1 MGLDFHSMAAP
12 DEFSDRIAAG
22 LPVFA
27 ETGRGPVLGVTTEI
41 TARNRQGVEFP
52 VEVTL
57 SSFELDDQWH
67 AVGTVRDISARKK
80 AEEEIKRSR
89 EKFRIIAD
97 YTYAWEGWHN
107 PGGELLWVNPAVK
120 RITGFSVNDCMAM
133 ADYPLPMLHQEDRKI
148 WLDCLE
154 RAKAGQHGVD
164 VPFRIRNCD
173 GREYWI
179 TLSWNPVRDSSG
191 AFIGFRTSAR
201 DFTEQKLAVDQLR
214 FTQYTVDKAVQS
226 IFWVD
231 SKTGNLIYVNDAA
244 CMALDYSREE
254 LLSMSLSQI
263 DLNLTAE
270 TLGQYIDN
278 IRRRGVIQ
286 METTFHS
293 AAGLYLDVECSIY
306 LAALQ
311 TQRHGNHFSPR
322 TSPRKNWPPEPCAKA
337 RNAAECCSVRLMKAS
352 SGAISKAG

>member
-1 MGLDFHSMAAP
+1 MSQAVADALIMIDSQGRVLFWNQAAERLFGYKEEEAMGLDFHSMAAP
-12 DEFSDRIAAG
+12 DEFSDRIAAAC
-22 LPVFA
+22 PFSA

-52 VEVTL
+52 VEVTCL
-57 SSFELDDQWH
+57 PSSWTINGTPWARSGTFQPEKGRRGDQ
-67 AVGTVRDISARKK
+67 AVPGKIPHHRRLHLCL
-80 AEEEIKRSR
+80 
-89 EKFRIIAD
+89 
-97 YTYAWEGWHN
+97 EGWHN

-226 IFWVD
+226 IFWW
-231 SKTGNLIYVNDAA
+231 
-244 CMALDYSREE
+244 
-254 LLSMSLSQI
+254 
-263 DLNLTAE
+263 
-270 TLGQYIDN
+270 
-278 IRRRGVIQ
+278 IRKPGI
-286 METTFHS
+286 
-293 AAGLYLDVECSIY
+293 
-306 LAALQ
+306 
-311 TQRHGNHFSPR
+311 
-322 TSPRKNWPPEPCAKA
+322 
-337 RNAAECCSVRLMKAS
+337 
-352 SGAISKAG
+352 